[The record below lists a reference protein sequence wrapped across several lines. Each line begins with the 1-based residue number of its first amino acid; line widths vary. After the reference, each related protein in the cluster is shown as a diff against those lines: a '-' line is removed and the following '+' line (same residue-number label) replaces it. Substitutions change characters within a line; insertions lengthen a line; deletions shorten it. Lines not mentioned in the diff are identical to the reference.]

1 MNYVTI
7 QDVRVYSVIS
17 SFTDLGMEVYH
28 NPQIPNF
35 TYHDLLNIANY
46 YSVILNVGESQG
58 GLYGPL
64 PVAYRT
70 DFLLY
75 LFTFEMKNP
84 SVEDERAVKNGGI
97 VPAFILIFFP
107 TAAENLASRGRDK
120 IVKEIYRWKSIFT
133 SIDDVKEEDMKKLN
147 TAISTLLVKE
157 QSVFE
162 MSEAEEA
169 NVVIGKSIEL
179 LHNVTKYQEKPVN
192 LLIAGSDD
200 CIDSMARI
208 AIFEKNSSLVTYFK
222 SNNGI
227 IDSTLNNI
235 NLKIIKTNEDMSSI
249 QKYISNELN
258 GILYYGDFSSENSSK
273 RDTKEFEKVIKNTNH
288 NCAITFAI
296 SQTTEPIDIQNT
308 TIPQVLLEGIGRSIS
323 LIDLSRPNM
332 SISLSLIEFLEKVIE
347 NMKR

>member
-1 MNYVTI
+1 MSIKDI
-7 QDVRVYSVIS
+7 QVYTVIS
-17 SFTDLGMEVYH
+17 TFTDLGMEVYH
-28 NPQIPNF
+28 KPQIPNF

-46 YSVILNVGESQG
+46 YSVILNIGESQG

-75 LFTFEMKNP
+75 MYTFEMKNP
-84 SVEDERAVKNGGI
+84 SVKDQRAVMNGGV
-97 VPAFILIFFP
+97 VPAFVLIFFP
-107 TAAENLASRGRDK
+107 TAAENLASRSRDK
-120 IVKEIYRWKSIFT
+120 IVKEISRWQSIFT
-133 SIDDVKEEDMKKLN
+133 SIDDVKEEDMKKLS

-162 MSEAEEA
+162 MNEIEEA
-169 NVVIGKSIEL
+169 NVVVGKSIEL

-192 LLIAGSDD
+192 ILIAGSDD

-222 SNNGI
+222 SNNGV

-235 NLKIIKTNEDMSSI
+235 HLKIITKNEDMPSI

-258 GILYYGDFSSENSSK
+258 GILYFGDFSSTISSE
-273 RDTKEFEKVIKNTNH
+273 RDTKEFEKIIKNTNH
-288 NCAITFAI
+288 NCSITFAI
-296 SQTTEPIDIQNT
+296 SQTTEPINIQNT
-308 TIPQVLLEGIGRSIS
+308 AIPQVLQEGIGRSIS
-323 LIDLSRPNM
+323 LIDLARPNM
-332 SISLSLIEFLEKVIE
+332 SISLTLIEFLEKVIE
-347 NMKR
+347 NLKR